1 MKAARAAELLGATEL
16 FSSFAPETLA
26 RLGERALERR
36 YKRGQLIFSQ
46 GDSGDALLVVTEGL
60 VKVFVTSDEG
70 DEMVLI
76 TLRPPDSFGEL
87 ALIDG
92 GPRSA
97 SAQALEPTSAL
108 AVTRDDVRALIREH
122 PQLADSLLASLGAL
136 VRRLTEQAA
145 DLVFLDL
152 HGRVA
157 KLLVQLAREGN
168 VLDLNLTQSDLA
180 AMVGGSR
187 QSVNQILQA
196 FQRRGYLDLEGRRI
210 TLKRLDALSRRSGL

>member
-1 MKAARAAELLGATEL
+1 VKAARAAELLAATEL

-36 YKRGQLIFSQ
+36 YRRGQLIFSE
-46 GDSGDALLVVTEGL
+46 GDSGDALLAVTEGL

-76 TLRPPDSFGEL
+76 TLRPPDTFGEL

-210 TLKRLDALSRRSGL
+210 TLKRLDALSHRAGL

>member
-1 MKAARAAELLGATEL
+1 VKASKAATLLAETEL
-16 FSSFAPETLA
+16 FSGFAPETLA

-36 YKRGQLIFSQ
+36 YRKGQLIFSE
-46 GDSGDALLVVTEGL
+46 GDSGDALLVLTEGL

-76 TLRPPDSFGEL
+76 TLRPLDTFGEL

-97 SAQALEPTSAL
+97 SAQALEPTTAL
-108 AVTRDDVRALIREH
+108 AVTRDDVRALMREH
-122 PQLADSLLASLGAL
+122 PQMADSLLASLGAL

-187 QSVNQILQA
+187 QSINQILQA
-196 FQRRGYLDLEGRRI
+196 FQRRGYLDLQGRRI
-210 TLKRLDALSRRSGL
+210 TLKRLDALSRRAGL